1 MAKVLVIEDDEANQ
15 EVVTRFLLRE
25 GHRVLHA
32 MDGLKGVALAKSEV
46 PDLILM
52 DLNLPQLDGWEA
64 TRRIKADPVTA
75 HIPIIVLTAHALASD
90 VTKAL
95 EAGCDDYET
104 KPLIYPRLMRK
115 IRTFVK

>member
-15 EVVTRFLLRE
+15 ELVTRFLLRE
-25 GHRVLHA
+25 GHTVLHA

-64 TRRIKADPVTA
+64 SRRIKSDPGTA
-75 HIPIIVLTAHALASD
+75 HIPIIVLTAHALRSD

>member
-1 MAKVLVIEDDEANQ
+1 MAKILVIEDDDANQ

-25 GHRVLHA
+25 GHIVFHA
-32 MDGLKGVALAKSEV
+32 TNGLKGVELAGSEV

-52 DLNLPQLDGWEA
+52 DLNLPYLDGWEA
-64 TRRIKADPVTA
+64 TRRIRALPATA
-75 HIPIIVLTAHALASD
+75 RIPIIVLTARALASD
-90 VTKAL
+90 VSKAL

-115 IRTFVK
+115 IRAFVE